1 MNSVIYPLGKDS
13 FEKEKVVKFHNFG
26 PDPPPPLKVVKLH
39 DQNNIMCKL
48 KKNSPL
54 KTQKN

>member
-26 PDPPPPLKVVKLH
+26 PDPPPPLKVVKP
-39 DQNNIMCKL
+39 QIVFFYSMN
-48 KKNSPL
+48 KKILCEN
-54 KTQKN
+54 